1 MPMIE
6 AAPGVSIQYET
17 FGDPADPAVLLVMG
31 FSAQM
36 IAWHEEFCRALA
48 ERGRYVIRYDNRDCG
63 LSTKFDEHPVDTGRL
78 ISTVSSGDIAS
89 ALAMVPYT
97 LTDMADDGLG
107 LLTALGVERAHV
119 VGSSMGG
126 MIAQTMAV
134 NQPARVLTLTSMM
147 SSTGE
152 PDYGRSSA
160 EAQAVLSSPKPPDRE
175 GYVAAAEKELTW
187 ASKRYGN
194 PAPFRELAAD
204 SYDRAYY
211 PAGAGR
217 QLGAMILMRLTRR
230 RTPQASSADPGDPW
244 PGRHADRPQRRK
256 AHGRPDPRSGTPAAP
271 RHGARPSARA
281 LAGDHRRLG
290 RAHPLSSPSPRTSRS
305 RGHLGLQSCLHT
317 ERSVHRRVADTS
329 ADHVI
334 GTASRKSCRTEPRW
348 RRVPVSAGW
357 SKATR
362 RFLTGG

>member
-36 IAWHEEFCRALA
+36 IAWHEDFCCALA

-107 LLTALGVERAHV
+107 LLTALGIERAHV

-194 PAPFRELAAD
+194 PARLRELAAD

-217 QLGAMILMRLTRR
+217 QLGAMILAGSRADALRKLRVPTLVIHGLDDTLIDPSGGR
-230 RTPQASSADPGDPW
+230 RTADLIPGAELLLLPDM
-244 PGRHADRPQRRK
+244 GHDRPRELWPEIIDALD
-256 AHGRPDPRSGTPAAP
+256 AH
-271 RHGARPSARA
+271 
-281 LAGDHRRLG
+281 
-290 RAHPLSSPSPRTSRS
+290 
-305 RGHLGLQSCLHT
+305 
-317 ERSVHRRVADTS
+317 
-329 ADHVI
+329 
-334 GTASRKSCRTEPRW
+334 
-348 RRVPVSAGW
+348 
-357 SKATR
+357 TR
-362 RFLTGG
+362 